1 MSTPFDR
8 PLVGYRFVLTQYGDT
23 LLSVAARELGD
34 ASQWSTI
41 IALNGMVY
49 PYLTDD
55 PAKAGTGVFLN
66 GGYITVPG
74 STPGADTN
82 DPNAVFGT
90 DILLQNGLP
99 IFVNGD
105 IGTVS
110 GVQNLKQALTN
121 ALDTDQGELLFHQTY
136 GTEIRKLLG
145 TMNNHAAVLLAA
157 QYASDTVSADPRIS
171 SITSSVGTLVGDAIS
186 VTVIA
191 PTVQGTT
198 SKTGI
203 TY

>member
-90 DILLQNGLP
+90 DILLQN
-99 IFVNGD
+99 
-105 IGTVS
+105 
-110 GVQNLKQALTN
+110 
-121 ALDTDQGELLFHQTY
+121 DTDQGELLFHQTY